1 MSTPDDQIPAHL
13 LRAIEAARGGE
24 GRYDGSL
31 TPEKSPNFLY
41 ETLAPSWAASNQLA
55 SIDFDTASE
64 LSARIMDSPLA
75 DRRELEELADRTKW
89 TPERKRRLKRIIADA
104 INGDP
109 ARSRGVT
116 AIEEVLSRRAG
127 DELHIRPTDE
137 LVEEIYRLAY
147 GWGPLEPFMEDGA
160 VTEIMAN
167 RYDSIFIERT
177 EGKAGARRHPAPTHF
192 ESPAVFE
199 KFILR
204 LVQDAQKDIDELRS
218 PTVDFTLPD
227 GSRVNATIPPAS
239 VTPSLTIRRKRDTAY
254 RVSELVGFGS
264 LNTEMAAF
272 LSDANTASANIITY
286 GRTGSGKTTLLT
298 ALLDEKSPERRLVII
313 EDTPEINLD
322 TVTRHPNSVFMKT
335 TPHRTLRD
343 LVKNALRQRPDHLI
357 VGETR
362 DETAYDLIQAFQS
375 GQTGSMSTIH
385 ANDPESALVRLTNLV
400 RQAEAAP
407 TEEPARRMVSEA
419 IHLLVHAD
427 AFPDGRRRIVGIDEV
442 VGLDMQFNFVVRN
455 VFRYESEI
463 RDGALISE
471 AFVHNPDYVMG
482 PELTGL
488 FRSAGLDPDRWS
500 GEAAKARGTRAG
512 SEETRA

>member
-1 MSTPDDQIPAHL
+1 MSTPDDQIPDHL
-13 LRAIEAARGGE
+13 ARAVAAAGQGE
-24 GRYDGSL
+24 GRYDGQL
-31 TPEKSPNFLY
+31 TPKKSPNFLY
-41 ETLAPSWAASNQLA
+41 ESLAPAWAAANQLA
-55 SIDFDTASE
+55 HIDFDTASE

-89 TPERKRRLKRIIADA
+89 TPDRKGRLKRIIADA
-104 INGDP
+104 INGLP
-109 ARSRGVT
+109 AKGREIT
-116 AIEEVLSRRAG
+116 PIEEVLSRRAG
-127 DELHIRPTDE
+127 GEVRVRPTDE

-147 GWGPLEPFMEDGA
+147 GWGPLEPFMEDKA

-167 RYDSIFIERT
+167 RFDSIFIERT
-177 EGKAGARRHPAPTHF
+177 EGKSGARRHPAPTHF
-192 ESPAVFE
+192 ESPLVFE

-239 VTPSLTIRRKRDTAY
+239 VSPSLTIRRKRDTAY
-254 RVSELVGFGS
+254 TVTELVGFGS
-264 LNTEMAAF
+264 LNAEMAAF

-335 TPHRTLRD
+335 TPHRSLRD

-400 RQAEAAP
+400 RQADAAP

-419 IHLLVHAD
+419 LHLLVHAD
-427 AFPDGRRRIVGIDEV
+427 AFVDGRRRIVGIDEV
-442 VGLDMQFNFVVRN
+442 VGLDKAFNFVVRN
-455 VFRYESEI
+455 VFRYESEV
-463 RDGALISE
+463 RGGVLVSE

-482 PELTGL
+482 PELTAL
-488 FRSAGLDPDRWS
+488 FRTAGLDPERWS
-500 GEAAKARGTRAG
+500 GEAARARGERAG
-512 SEETRA
+512 EGVTE